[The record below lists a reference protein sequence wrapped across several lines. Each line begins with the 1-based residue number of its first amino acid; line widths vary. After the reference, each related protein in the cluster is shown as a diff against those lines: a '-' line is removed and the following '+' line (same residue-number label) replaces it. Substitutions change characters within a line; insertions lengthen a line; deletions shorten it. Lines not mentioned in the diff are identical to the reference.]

1 MVWLP
6 KIVSEIGLK
15 AFQELGYTL
24 ESDHLLQSD
33 ENVRRRLVSFASS
46 QLGARCGQPG
56 KEPSLRSTLKEQ
68 GSKLAAGRVQNS
80 SYSNELTAMACRDDP
95 ASVFVCATAHAP
107 ETLPVGGD

>member
-33 ENVRRRLVSFASS
+33 ENVRRRLV
-46 QLGARCGQPG
+46 
-56 KEPSLRSTLKEQ
+56 TW
-68 GSKLAAGRVQNS
+68 
-80 SYSNELTAMACRDDP
+80 
-95 ASVFVCATAHAP
+95 
-107 ETLPVGGD
+107 